1 MTEEAVS
8 PAAPGY
14 PVTYDVEP
22 QPADRNRLTVAFRI
36 ILGIPQWLLVG
47 GPGGS
52 GIGFPTDWRGRWSGP
67 GSVLSIG
74 GSSGVIGIAA
84 WVMAI
89 ISWFAIVFTGRQPRG
104 LWDFTNFFMRWRANA
119 VAYMALL
126 RDEYPPFG
134 PGDGS
139 YPVTF
144 NVAGFPETRDRLS
157 VGLRL
162 IYAIPQFI
170 VVFFLGIAWG
180 ITAII
185 AWFAILFTGR
195 YPEGLYTFGVGY
207 MRWSIRLQAYV
218 LLMRDEY
225 PPFSFD

>member
-1 MTEEAVS
+1 MTETT
-8 PAAPGY
+8 PAPPGY
-14 PVTYDVEP
+14 PITYDVEP
-22 QPADRNRLTVAFRI
+22 QHTERNRLTVAFRI
-36 ILGIPQWLLVG
+36 ILAIPQWLLVG

-52 GIGFPTDWRGRWSGP
+52 GINL
-67 GSVLSIG
+67 GSVWGWRHPRWAFVGSIG
-74 GSSGVIGIAA
+74 SGVLGVAA
-84 WVMAI
+84 GVMAI
-89 ISWFAIVFTGRQPRG
+89 ISWFAIVFTGKQPRG

-139 YPVTF
+139 YPVSF
-144 NVAGFPETRDRLS
+144 SVAGFPETRDRWS

-170 VVFFLGIAWG
+170 VLFFLGIAWA
-180 ITAII
+180 ITIII

-195 YPEGLYTFGVGY
+195 YPDGLYTFGVGY
-207 MRWSIRLQAYV
+207 MRWSLRVEAYL

-225 PPFSFD
+225 PPFSLD

>member
-1 MTEEAVS
+1 MTEETPV
-8 PAAPGY
+8 AASY
-14 PVTYDVEP
+14 PVTYTVEP
-22 QPADRNRLTVAFRI
+22 QHPDRNRLTVAFRI
-36 ILGIPQWLLVG
+36 ILAIPQWLLVG

-52 GIGFPTDWRGRWSGP
+52 GINL
-67 GSVLSIG
+67 GSVWGWRHPRWAFVGSIG
-74 GSSGVIGIAA
+74 SGVLGVAA
-84 WVMAI
+84 GVMAI
-89 ISWFAIVFTGRQPRG
+89 ISWFAIVFTGKQPRG

-139 YPVTF
+139 YPVSF
-144 NVAGFPETRDRLS
+144 SVAGFPETRDRWS

-170 VVFFLGIAWG
+170 VLFFLGIAWA
-180 ITAII
+180 ITVII

-207 MRWSIRLQAYV
+207 MRWSLRVEAYL

-225 PPFSFD
+225 PPFSLD